1 MTVEEYQE
9 KKQAKIDRYRDL
21 ADKNKNE
28 AENLW
33 NQGSNMAS
41 VIPFGQP
48 ILVGHHSENR
58 DRNYRNKID
67 NKFRK
72 SIEIEE
78 KATYY
83 EEKAERMESN
93 STIFTDDPEAGGK
106 LAEKIKRLEN
116 NQIIMKSAN
125 KIIKSNKPD
134 AVKIDELVKLNFTES
149 QAVKLLNPTNF
160 GGAGFPCFTL
170 TNNNANINRLKKR
183 LNYVEKLASVGTSEI
198 EINGIKIVDNQD
210 QNRLQIFF
218 PDIPSPEV
226 RSELKHS
233 GFRWSPTNKAWQS
246 YRSASANWKAKQ
258 IVNKLNEVKNGLE

>member
-1 MTVEEYQE
+1 MTIEEYQE
-9 KKQAKIDRYRDL
+9 RKQSKIDRYREL
-21 ADKNKNE
+21 AEKNKNE
-28 AENLW
+28 SSALW
-33 NQGSNMAS
+33 DQGNKMAS

-93 STIFTDDPEAGGK
+93 NAIFSDDPEAGEK
-106 LAEKIKRLEN
+106 IAEKIKRLEN
-116 NQIIMKSAN
+116 NQNIMKLSN

-134 AVKIDELVKLNFTES
+134 AVKIDELIKLNFTES
-149 QAVKLLNPTNF
+149 QAVKLLAPDF
-160 GGAGFPCFTL
+160 CGRLGFPSYAL

-183 LNYVEKLASVGTSEI
+183 LTYVEKLASVETSEI
-198 EINGIKIVDNQD
+198 EINGVKIVDNQD
-210 QNRLQIFF
+210 ANRLQIFF
-218 PDIPSPEV
+218 PNIPSPEI
-226 RSELKHS
+226 RTELKRS

-246 YRSASANWKAKQ
+246 YRSAQANWKAKE
-258 IVNKLNEVKNGLE
+258 IVNKLNEVIK

>member
-9 KKQAKIDRYRDL
+9 KKQSKIDRYKEL
-21 ADKNKNE
+21 AEKNKNE
-28 AENLW
+28 ASALW
-33 NQGSNMAS
+33 DQGNKMAS

-83 EEKAERMESN
+83 EEKAEKMESN
-93 STIFTDDPEAGGK
+93 NAIFTDDPEASEK
-106 LAEKIKRLEN
+106 IADKIKRLEN
-116 NQIIMKSAN
+116 NQNIMKLSN

-134 AVKIDELVKLNFTES
+134 AVKIDELIKLNFTES
-149 QAVKLLNPTNF
+149 QAVKLLLPDF
-160 GGAGFPCFTL
+160 CGRLGFPSYAL

-198 EINGIKIVDNQD
+198 EINGVKIIDNQD
-210 QNRLQIFF
+210 ANRLQIFF
-218 PDIPSPEV
+218 PDIPSPEI
-226 RSELKHS
+226 RTELKRS

-246 YRSASANWKAKQ
+246 YRSASANWKAKE
-258 IVNKLNEVKNGLE
+258 IVNKLNEVIK

>member
-1 MTVEEYQE
+1 MTIEEYQE
-9 KKQAKIDRYRDL
+9 RKQSKIDRYKEL
-21 ADKNKNE
+21 AEKNKNE
-28 AENLW
+28 ASSLW
-33 NQGSNMAS
+33 DQGEKMAS

-48 ILVGHHSENR
+48 ILVGHHSEGR
-58 DRNYRNKID
+58 DRNYRAKID

-72 SIEIEE
+72 SIETEE

-83 EEKAERMESN
+83 EEKAERMENNN
-93 STIFTDDPEAGGK
+93 SIFSDDPEAGEK
-106 LAEKIKRLEN
+106 LAEKIKRLEH
-116 NQIIMKSAN
+116 NQEIMKSVN

-134 AVKIDELVKLNFTES
+134 AVKIDELIKLNFTES
-149 QAVKLLNPTNF
+149 QAVKLLQPDF
-160 GGAGFPCFTL
+160 CGRVGFPSYAL

-183 LNYVEKLASVGTSEI
+183 LNYVEKLASVETSEI

-210 QNRLQIFF
+210 LNRLQIFF
-218 PDIPSPEV
+218 PDIPSPEI

-258 IVNKLNEVKNGLE
+258 IVNKLNEVSK